1 MSIHI
6 PLCTIGPESWNAALT
21 KFDIGAF
28 KLINSGLASPVMDHI
43 MVAATLAGGGACQ
56 SIMCLGFAIFG
67 WRMRKPDWLRAGLAG
82 LLAAIMSTIVVQIF
96 KIIFNRPRP
105 LLAMFDVRIPD
116 KALFGPSFPSGHT
129 MTVFAIAFACSMCV
143 PKLRYILIPF
153 ALLTG
158 FSRIYVGV
166 HFPLDV
172 MYGGLVGAFLGLAA
186 AAIVKRKSSTKNQPT
201 PNETEAE

>member
-43 MVAATLAGGGACQ
+43 MVTATIVGGGTYQ
-56 SIMCLGFAIFG
+56 SLMCLGFAVFG
-67 WRMRKPDWLRAGLAG
+67 WRRRKPDWLRAGLAG
-82 LLAAIMSTIVVQIF
+82 LLAVMISTIVAAIC
-96 KIIFNRPRP
+96 KDIFNRPRP
-105 LLAMFDVRIPD
+105 LISMFDVRIPD
-116 KALFGPSFPSGHT
+116 KALFGGSFPSGHT
-129 MTVFAIAFACSMCV
+129 MTAFAIAFACSMCV

-158 FSRIYVGV
+158 FSRIYVGA

-172 MYGGLVGAFLGLAA
+172 IYGGLVGAFLGLAA
-186 AAIVKRKSSTKNQPT
+186 AAIVNRKSSAS
-201 PNETEAE
+201 E